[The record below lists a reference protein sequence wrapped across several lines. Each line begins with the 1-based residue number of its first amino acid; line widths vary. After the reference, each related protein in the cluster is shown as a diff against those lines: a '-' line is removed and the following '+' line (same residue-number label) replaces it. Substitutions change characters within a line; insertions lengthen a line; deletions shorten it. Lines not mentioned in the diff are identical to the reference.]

1 MEPAKLKRIGT
12 YDQYR
17 LKNFK
22 DLDNKFLGRLHKNW
36 PAGATHTVFTF
47 AEPMKK
53 EWLVSKPLLSKY
65 NVAIIYSA
73 QPSRIKAKKVEM
85 PETLTAGRLPQPK
98 MLKLFLKGSNA
109 TIKKYKKLG
118 SAFKKEIRMA
128 TGLMKKSRHV
138 SLFKDGKPV
147 TLSAIVKRKNYL
159 GENCDW
165 ILWGWAAPGMS
176 KSESAAENEYFWSLW
191 KKSRLPVEFK
201 TRSFMPGNQK
211 LARARGFTP
220 KYVTVAKMA

>member
-1 MEPAKLKRIGT
+1 MEPAKPKRIGT
-12 YDQYR
+12 YEQYR
-17 LKNFK
+17 LKRLK
-22 DLDNKFLGRLHKNW
+22 DLDNKFLSGLHKNW
-36 PAGATHTVFTF
+36 PAGATHAVFTF
-47 AEPMKK
+47 AEPMKN
-53 EWLVSKPLLSKY
+53 EWLVSKPLLPKY

-73 QPSRIKAKKVEM
+73 QPSRIKAKKIEL
-85 PETLTAGRLPQPK
+85 PETLTPGRLPQAK

-118 SAFKKEIRMA
+118 PAFKKEVKMA

-147 TLSAIVKRKNYL
+147 TLFAIAKRKNYL

-165 ILWGWAAPGMS
+165 ILWGWASPDMS

-191 KKSRLPVEFK
+191 KKSKLSVEFK

-220 KYVTVAKMA
+220 KYVTVSKMA